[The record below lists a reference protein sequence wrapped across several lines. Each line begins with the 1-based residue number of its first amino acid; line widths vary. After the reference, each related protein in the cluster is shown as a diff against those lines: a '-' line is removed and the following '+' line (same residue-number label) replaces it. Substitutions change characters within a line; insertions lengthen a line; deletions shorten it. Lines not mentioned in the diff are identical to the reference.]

1 MSTMKRIFSILVLL
15 AIIAI
20 APSSASAKFRWGATA
35 GVNINSLKFKQDIVS
50 IGSTIGYAAGI
61 QGELMFPGIGFGV
74 DFGIGYDQQG
84 AKVNLGEKLIWSS
97 LGYGNEQVYLHNI
110 HIPIHLKFKYTRL
123 NGIENKI
130 YPFVFGGPSI
140 NILLA
145 HSDGGNM
152 AYTTTSL
159 GMHVGFGVELMRKFQ
174 ISASHEWGLSQQFK
188 TILLEDNAHK
198 LRTWHIRCTYFF

>member
-1 MSTMKRIFSILVLL
+1 MKRIFSIIVLL
-15 AIIAI
+15 VAMATSITM
-20 APSSASAKFRWGATA
+20 SAESRWGVVA
-35 GVNINSLKFKQDIVS
+35 GVNLNAFPAYQRGDYKLYDTSN
-50 IGSTIGYAAGI
+50 TIGGTVGI
-61 QGELMFPGIGFGV
+61 NGEIFFPGIGMGV
-74 DFGIGYDQQG
+74 DASLLYDFTPATLQLGQREIWASQGIGEE
-84 AKVNLGEKLIWSS
+84 KIKMHILEIPLNL
-97 LGYGNEQVYLHNI
+97 
-110 HIPIHLKFKYTRL
+110 KYRYINL

>member
-1 MSTMKRIFSILVLL
+1 MKRIFSIIVLL
-15 AIIAI
+15 VAI
-20 APSSASAKFRWGATA
+20 ATSFTMSAESRWGVVA
-35 GVNINSLKFKQDIVS
+35 GVNVNAFPAYQRGDYKLYDTSN
-50 IGSTIGYAAGI
+50 TIGGTVGI
-61 QGELMFPGIGFGV
+61 NGEIFFPGIGMGV
-74 DFGIGYDQQG
+74 DASLLYDFTPATLQLGQREIWASQGIGEE
-84 AKVNLGEKLIWSS
+84 KIKMHILEIPLNL
-97 LGYGNEQVYLHNI
+97 
-110 HIPIHLKFKYTRL
+110 KYRYINL

-140 NILLA
+140 NFLLA

>member
-1 MSTMKRIFSILVLL
+1 MKRIFSIIVLL
-15 AIIAI
+15 VAMAT
-20 APSSASAKFRWGATA
+20 SFTMSAESRWGVVA
-35 GVNINSLKFKQDIVS
+35 GVNLNAFPAYQRGDYKLYDTNN
-50 IGSTIGYAAGI
+50 TIGGTVGI
-61 QGELMFPGIGFGV
+61 NGEIFFPGIGMGV
-74 DFGIGYDQQG
+74 DASLLYDFTPATLQLGQREIWASQGIGEE
-84 AKVNLGEKLIWSS
+84 KIKMHILEIPLNL
-97 LGYGNEQVYLHNI
+97 
-110 HIPIHLKFKYTRL
+110 KYRYINL

>member
-1 MSTMKRIFSILVLL
+1 MKRIFSIIVLL
-15 AIIAI
+15 VAMATSITM
-20 APSSASAKFRWGATA
+20 SAESRWGVVA
-35 GVNINSLKFKQDIVS
+35 GVNVNAFPAYQRGDYKLYDTSN
-50 IGSTIGYAAGI
+50 TIGGTVGI
-61 QGELMFPGIGFGV
+61 NGEIFFPGIGMGV
-74 DFGIGYDQQG
+74 DASLLYDFTPATLQLGQREIWASQGIGEE
-84 AKVNLGEKLIWSS
+84 KIKMHILEIPLNL
-97 LGYGNEQVYLHNI
+97 
-110 HIPIHLKFKYTRL
+110 KYRYINL

-140 NILLA
+140 NFLLA